1 MVVTSKD
8 LGTDFM
14 AFNVFMG
21 ISETDNGDINM
32 DTLMSKDKQ
41 HIFTLLSQLQMLVDT
56 DFEDNDKIQDA
67 FNVLCT
73 VIDDEV
79 PEDYVA
85 S

>member
-1 MVVTSKD
+1 
-8 LGTDFM
+8 
-14 AFNVFMG
+14 
-21 ISETDNGDINM
+21 
-32 DTLMSKDKQ
+32 MSSDKQ

-73 VIDDEV
+73 VIDDEI